1 MSSVRYRTRL
11 GDLKNKQSTHTV
23 ATSVPGR
30 RVRVSSVLHNGGL
43 PGGWRVASTSGSVS
57 AGPYHIHRGRA
68 PLCVDCLFLRSP
80 SRVPYR
86 TELIPRAPKWRRTR
100 TPPPVIPLP
109 ESIAAQ
115 AAYQLRYKN
124 TEYCSWA
131 VCLGCLFLRS
141 PSRIPYRTELI
152 PRAPKGRVPGPPT
165 RNPPS
170 RIRSCRGHT
179 PPQSAVSW

>member
-1 MSSVRYRTRL
+1 MFPGIGALPEPATESHVVNRETLVAPCRLKTQRKRVTRVGSLSPCRGSPVFPIAPMVTVVVTVGARGMSSVRYRTRL

-68 PLCVDCLFLRSP
+68 PLCVDCLFLRSQ

-100 TPPPVIPLP
+100 TPHP
-109 ESIAAQ
+109 
-115 AAYQLRYKN
+115 
-124 TEYCSWA
+124 
-131 VCLGCLFLRS
+131 
-141 PSRIPYRTELI
+141 
-152 PRAPKGRVPGPPT
+152 
-165 RNPPS
+165 
-170 RIRSCRGHT
+170 
-179 PPQSAVSW
+179 